1 MSKLYFVKQTNSLL
15 LTLSDVF
22 FDKTGE
28 LQGGV
33 RVLVLLVLG
42 VKCLQRFQQGV
53 GRGRPSSLLAE
64 LELRSGRVVGD
75 GGERGGVLGT
85 KQGQV
90 FGEGR
95 SARVQLHKS
104 SHWARGSV

>member
-64 LELRSGRVVGD
+64 LELRSGWVVGD
-75 GGERGGVLGT
+75 GGEGRRVLGRE
-85 KQGQV
+85 KIL
-90 FGEGR
+90 GEGR
-95 SARVQLHKS
+95 RL
-104 SHWARGSV
+104 